1 MRRFLFLIGL
11 SIMLLLPSCEM
22 PSLGGNAGVM
32 NPPHDVLS
40 PPEGMG
46 AYHVVDVS
54 SVQREGMNP
63 SLPES
68 FRSLSSLELFA
79 KLLPSVTQMF
89 GKGHF
94 ASVFE
99 AMGLDPDNLFD
110 DGHLYPSTRSVTTSN
125 RIHIE
130 NEGVTIVKDHE
141 TLVDARIDF
150 IDIILD
156 ADSPEFMKFLFNSID
171 GNRWNYSPSSASIN
185 GRLGV
190 SGAAASISEEYDEL
204 AASAYL
210 LADFY
215 DLQIGS
221 ISLEIGGQPLEL
233 YFPNTGTLHID
244 AQASLASATMTYV
257 LSDDTHVGGLG
268 KPGGGG
274 EVVYANVYCPYRLTL
289 VVKETSYFDAE
300 SMFNAIRRMATSS
313 SLTGEAIWNVLCSY
327 VWPGVPGPY
336 ITISMEI
343 PDVGDGTSRSIS
355 VSDWELFQFLM

>member
-54 SVQREGMNP
+54 SVQRDGMNP

-171 GNRWNYSPSSASIN
+171 GNRWNYSPSSASR
-185 GRLGV
+185 GP
-190 SGAAASISEEYDEL
+190 S
-204 AASAYL
+204 
-210 LADFY
+210 
-215 DLQIGS
+215 
-221 ISLEIGGQPLEL
+221 
-233 YFPNTGTLHID
+233 
-244 AQASLASATMTYV
+244 
-257 LSDDTHVGGLG
+257 
-268 KPGGGG
+268 
-274 EVVYANVYCPYRLTL
+274 
-289 VVKETSYFDAE
+289 TST
-300 SMFNAIRRMATSS
+300 STSS
-313 SLTGEAIWNVLCSY
+313 
-327 VWPGVPGPY
+327 
-336 ITISMEI
+336 
-343 PDVGDGTSRSIS
+343 TS
-355 VSDWELFQFLM
+355 